1 MRVKISYTVD
11 IEDVEKKVSE
21 IMSKAADDL
30 EFSCQEVIRV
40 QLDLTTNTGSIDG
53 KIKLLDQV
61 RQKLASADQVIED
74 CCLILDGL
82 KHAKIQIEEQKNEV
96 QNG

>member
-30 EFSCQEVIRV
+30 EFSCQ
-40 QLDLTTNTGSIDG
+40 
-53 KIKLLDQV
+53 
-61 RQKLASADQVIED
+61 
-74 CCLILDGL
+74 
-82 KHAKIQIEEQKNEV
+82 
-96 QNG
+96 